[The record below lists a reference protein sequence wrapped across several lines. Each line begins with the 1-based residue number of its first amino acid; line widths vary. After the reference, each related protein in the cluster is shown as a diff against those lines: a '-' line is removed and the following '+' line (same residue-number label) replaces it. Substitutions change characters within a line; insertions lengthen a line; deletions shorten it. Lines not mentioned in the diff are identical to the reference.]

1 MVNFTIV
8 TSLYIFLAHRL
19 FRTTAQLRDAIIP
32 HNDDA
37 LLRRNLITL
46 ALGVGAAWLVG
57 FAVKVLAETI

>member
-1 MVNFTIV
+1 LINFSVV

-32 HNDDA
+32 HDDDA

-46 ALGVGAAWLVG
+46 ALGVGSAWLIG